1 MVIDFSKIDF
11 TKRPKFILRNLDDS
25 AIGYLSNVLKPKGT
39 FCYNEISEISFEYP
53 SQINGEKLDEY
64 DLLTGMRVIDVQGY
78 GQFILRNPEETDNG
92 VVKIKSCKAYSL
104 EHELT
109 NKNITLEEGTY
120 CFWNPFAVESSILGI
135 IMSEVPSWTIG
146 TVSNDLIGKYR
157 TFSVSTKNI
166 YDWIKSDLQEA
177 YGCIFDFDT
186 YNRKINVRSI
196 NEIVNTKPVYLS
208 TKNLIKEIE
217 IEENTDELVTALD
230 VYGADGVTI
239 RSVNPMGL
247 NRIFNLDA
255 YMNNKYFSD
264 EIIEKWSRWKNTF
277 ESYQQPYYQLI
288 IAQNMQISRYTT
300 EESVLAELNGE
311 LLALETRQST
321 IHQAI
326 AVDQALQSEL
336 NSINSQ
342 ISSKKTQIAAQEN
355 LLKNIQS
362 QIDSY
367 TSQLKSINKRTAFDS
382 FFTSDELKILDRYFR
397 CGSLTDSTFVAT
409 STDAYAVDTKT
420 ISGIS
425 AIFNLENL
433 TSMTQAPYGN
443 DMTFYIIRG
452 GSIGASTSNAVLNA
466 QIVNGTLQ
474 VNSDRSFVFS
484 LYLNKGTFNGVEF
497 PSGSLAM
504 TGTLSTSVSSSASSL
519 QFKTSSATLYLTQ
532 DVTEYQKM
540 SIEWELF
547 EYGFETLEKL
557 SSPDYFF
564 STSVVNFLA
573 LEDYIDFAKELSLGE
588 RVYLQMGKGV
598 VTPIVTSIEVDFD
611 DLTDFTID
619 FGNAYKLND
628 ASFKFEDL
636 LDQSIS
642 SASSLDFNKYNYS
655 NFVTSGAKTQVKDFM
670 TSAIDTMKNMIMS
683 GTNNELTIDQTGLRC
698 RKYIQASGDYSPKQ
712 LWLAH
717 NAIMFTNDNWNSA
730 TIGIGEFVDKNLG
743 SIFGIVAPAIVGTIL
758 AGTSL
763 VIESEKQDGGVA
775 VFKVDAE
782 GASLHNASFNLYGST
797 GGRID
802 LGAIYGIVGGANKD
816 TLFYYDSKGQPS
828 GVRTVN
834 NRSIK
839 KVTDI
844 SSGDSPNANFWLDM
858 DGNAYL
864 KGKLIATSGEIG
876 GFTIASSYLY
886 SGSGS
891 TRVAINGGTSYYSAY
906 AFWAGAENPANAP
919 FWVKKNG
926 DMRANNAT
934 ISGKLV
940 SPSLSGT
947 LSASTVVGD
956 SQAWL
961 EGVGIR
967 VGRNSYATKG
977 YNFYVDPNGNVWMQG
992 NLTLANGV
1000 ITWNNLNSG
1009 IQSKFT
1015 ELDNDITN
1023 MSWNIDQRLYNF
1035 NQRLDG
1041 VDQDINWLSQNMWT
1055 QQEIKNIA
1063 STQIT
1068 QDLIA
1073 SPRIYGAY
1081 IQGGTVNGANILFGS
1096 YGSMYDGYGSDGVN
1110 ITDLV
1115 MINSYRGMRISA
1127 SEGLGID
1134 AGGGLWITARVH
1146 IKVNGSWVCINDAIN
1161 K

>member
-1 MVIDFSKIDF
+1 MVIDFSKISLEQ
-11 TKRPKFILRNLDDS
+11 RPKFILRNLDDT
-25 AIGYLSNVLKPKGT
+25 AIGFLTNILNPSGK
-39 FCYNEISEISFEYP
+39 FCYNDVSEINFEYP
-53 SQINGEKLDEY
+53 AWMNGEILPEY
-64 DLLTGMRVIDVQGY
+64 DLLTGMRIVDVKGY
-78 GQFILRNPEETDNG
+78 GQFILRNPEETYDG
-92 VVKIKSCKAYSL
+92 VTKKKKCTGYSL
-104 EHELT
+104 EYEFT
-109 NKNITLEEGTY
+109 NKTISLEEGTY
-120 CFWNPFAVESSILGI
+120 NFWNPFSPDSTVLGI
-135 IMSEVPSWTIG
+135 ILSEVKSWSVG
-146 TVSNDLIGKYR
+146 SVSDDLIGKYR
-157 TFSVSTKNI
+157 TFSTDGKNI
-166 YDWIKSDLQEA
+166 YDWMKSDLQKT
-177 YGCIFDFDT
+177 YGCIFEFDT
-186 YNRKINVRSI
+186 YKRKINVRSI
-196 NEIVNTKPVYLS
+196 NDIVNVKPVYLS
-208 TKNLIKEIE
+208 TSNLIKEIE
-217 IEENTDELVTALD
+217 IKESTDDLVTVLD
-230 VYGADGVTI
+230 VNGADGVSI
-239 RSVNPMGL
+239 RSVNPMGT
-247 NRIFNLDA
+247 NRIYNLDA
-255 YMNNKYFSD
+255 YMNSSYFSD
-264 EIIEKWSRWKNTF
+264 KMITSWNKWKDTF
-277 ESYQQPYYQLI
+277 KSYQEPYYQLV

-300 EESVLAELNGE
+300 EDGVLADLKGE
-311 LLALETRQST
+311 LTALESKKAV
-321 IHQAI
+321 IIQAI
-326 AVDQALQSEL
+326 AVDKALQSDL
-336 NSINSQ
+336 NKVNSQ
-342 ISSKKTQIAAQEN
+342 IRSKESEIKQQEN
-355 LLKNIQS
+355 LLQS
-362 QIDSY
+362 VQNKIDSFKRELKTINER
-367 TSQLKSINKRTAFDS
+367 TSFSS
-382 FFTSDELKILDRYFR
+382 FFTQDELIILDRYFR
-397 CGSLTDSTFVAT
+397 CGSLTDSNFVAT
-409 STDAYAVDTKT
+409 SVDSYAVDTET
-420 ISGIS
+420 IRGLS
-425 AIFNLENL
+425 AIFNIVNA
-433 TSMTQAPYGN
+433 TSVTKTPYG
-443 DMTFYIIRG
+443 DDITFYIVRG
-452 GSIGASTSNAVLNA
+452 GSINTNNSNVTIDSK
-466 QIVNGTLQ
+466 IVHGTLQ
-474 VNSDRSFVFS
+474 VNRDLSFVLS
-484 LYLNKGTFNGVEF
+484 LYLENGKLNGKSFPGGTI
-497 PSGSLAM
+497 AM
-504 TGTLSTSVSSSASSL
+504 TGNLSANATSSTNTL
-519 QFKTSSATLYLTQ
+519 QFKTTSSTLYLTQ
-532 DVTEYQKM
+532 EVTEYQKM
-540 SIEWELF
+540 SVEWELF
-547 EYGFETLEKL
+547 EYGVECLQRL
-557 SSPDYFF
+557 SSPTHSF
-564 STSVVNFLA
+564 SVSSINFLA
-573 LEDYIDFAKELSLGE
+573 LEYFSQFAKELELGE
-588 RVYLQMGKGV
+588 KIYLHTDQGV
-598 VTPIVTSIEVDFD
+598 LSPIVVAVSIDFD
-611 DLTDFTID
+611 NPSDFQID
-619 FGNAYKLND
+619 FGDAFSLNE
-628 ASFKFEDL
+628 ATLEDL
-636 LDQSIS
+636 LKESIS
-642 SASSLDFNKYNYS
+642 MGSTLDFNQYNYS
-655 NFVTSGAKTQVKDFM
+655 NFVNSGAKTQVKDFM
-670 TSAIDTMKNMIMS
+670 TNAIDTMKNRILS
-683 GTNNELTIDQTGLRC
+683 GDHEQITIDPAGLRC
-698 RKYIQASGDYSPKQ
+698 RKYNETSGDYEPEQ
-712 LWLAH
+712 IWMAH
-717 NAIMFTNDNWNSA
+717 NALMFTKDGWNTA
-730 TIGIGEFVDKNLG
+730 TIGIGEFIDKNLG
-743 SIFGIVAPAIVGTIL
+743 SMFGIIAPAIVGTIL
-758 AGTSL
+758 AGSQL
-763 VIESEKQDGGVA
+763 VIESEKTDGGVA

-1009 IQSKFT
+1009 VQSKFT

-1081 IQGGTVNGANILFGS
+1081 IQGGTVDGANILFGS

-1134 AGGGLWITARVH
+1134 AGDGLWITARVH

>member
-1 MVIDFSKIDF
+1 MVIDFSKISLEQ
-11 TKRPKFILRNLDDS
+11 RPKFILRNLDDM
-25 AIGYLSNVLKPKGT
+25 AIGFLTNILNPSGK
-39 FCYNEISEISFEYP
+39 FCYNDVSEINFEYP
-53 SQINGEKLDEY
+53 AWMNGEILPEY
-64 DLLTGMRVIDVQGY
+64 DLLTGMRIVDVKGY
-78 GQFILRNPEETDNG
+78 GQFILRNPEETYDG
-92 VVKIKSCKAYSL
+92 VTKKKKCTGYSL
-104 EHELT
+104 EYEFT
-109 NKNITLEEGTY
+109 NKTISLEEGTY
-120 CFWNPFAVESSILGI
+120 NFWNPFSPDSTVLGI
-135 IMSEVPSWTIG
+135 ILSEVKSWSVG
-146 TVSNDLIGKYR
+146 SVSDDLIGKYR
-157 TFSVSTKNI
+157 TFSTDGKNI
-166 YDWIKSDLQEA
+166 YDWMKSDLQKT
-177 YGCIFDFDT
+177 YGCIFEFDT
-186 YNRKINVRSI
+186 YKRKINVRSI
-196 NEIVNTKPVYLS
+196 NDIVNVKPVYLS
-208 TKNLIKEIE
+208 TSNLIKEIE
-217 IEENTDELVTALD
+217 IKESTDDLVTVLD
-230 VYGADGVTI
+230 VNGADGVSI
-239 RSVNPMGL
+239 RSVNPMGT
-247 NRIFNLDA
+247 NRIYNLDA
-255 YMNNKYFSD
+255 YMNSSYFSD
-264 EIIEKWSRWKNTF
+264 KMITSWNKWKDTF
-277 ESYQQPYYQLI
+277 KSYQEPYYQLV

-300 EESVLAELNGE
+300 EDGVLADLKGE
-311 LLALETRQST
+311 LTALESKKAV
-321 IHQAI
+321 IIQAI
-326 AVDQALQSEL
+326 AVDKALQSDL
-336 NSINSQ
+336 NKVNSQ
-342 ISSKKTQIAAQEN
+342 IRSKESEIKQQEN
-355 LLKNIQS
+355 LLQS
-362 QIDSY
+362 VQNKIDSFKRELKTINER
-367 TSQLKSINKRTAFDS
+367 TSFSS
-382 FFTSDELKILDRYFR
+382 FFTQDELIILDRYFR
-397 CGSLTDSTFVAT
+397 CGSLTDSNFVAT
-409 STDAYAVDTKT
+409 SVDSYAVDTET
-420 ISGIS
+420 IRGLS
-425 AIFNLENL
+425 AIFNIVNA
-433 TSMTQAPYGN
+433 TSVTKTPYG
-443 DMTFYIIRG
+443 DDITFYIVRG
-452 GSIGASTSNAVLNA
+452 GSINTNNSNVTIDSK
-466 QIVNGTLQ
+466 IVHGTLQ
-474 VNSDRSFVFS
+474 VNRDLSFVLS
-484 LYLNKGTFNGVEF
+484 LYLENGKLNGKSFPGGTI
-497 PSGSLAM
+497 AM
-504 TGTLSTSVSSSASSL
+504 TGNLSANATSSTNTL
-519 QFKTSSATLYLTQ
+519 QFKTTSSTLYLTQ
-532 DVTEYQKM
+532 EVTEYQKM
-540 SIEWELF
+540 SVEWELF
-547 EYGFETLEKL
+547 EYGVECLQRL
-557 SSPDYFF
+557 SSPTHSF
-564 STSVVNFLA
+564 SVSSINFLA
-573 LEDYIDFAKELSLGE
+573 LEYFSQFAKELELGE
-588 RVYLQMGKGV
+588 KIYLHTDQGV
-598 VTPIVTSIEVDFD
+598 LSPIVVAVSIDFD
-611 DLTDFTID
+611 NPSDFQID
-619 FGNAYKLND
+619 FGDAFSLNE
-628 ASFKFEDL
+628 ATLEDL
-636 LDQSIS
+636 LKESIS
-642 SASSLDFNKYNYS
+642 MGSTLDFNQYNYS
-655 NFVTSGAKTQVKDFM
+655 NFVNSGAKTQVKDFM
-670 TSAIDTMKNMIMS
+670 TNAIDTMKNRILS
-683 GTNNELTIDQTGLRC
+683 GDHEQITIDPAGLRC
-698 RKYIQASGDYSPKQ
+698 RKYNETSGDYEPEQ
-712 LWLAH
+712 IWMAH
-717 NAIMFTNDNWNSA
+717 NALMFTKDGWNTA
-730 TIGIGEFVDKNLG
+730 TIGIGEFIDKNLG
-743 SIFGIVAPAIVGTIL
+743 SMFGIIAPAIVGTIL
-758 AGTSL
+758 AGSQL
-763 VIESEKQDGGVA
+763 VIESEKTDGGVA

-1009 IQSKFT
+1009 VQSKFT

-1081 IQGGTVNGANILFGS
+1081 IQGGTVDGANILFGS

>member
-1 MVIDFSKIDF
+1 MVIDFSKISLEQ
-11 TKRPKFILRNLDDS
+11 RPKFILRNLDDT
-25 AIGYLSNVLKPKGT
+25 AIGFLTNILNPSGK
-39 FCYNEISEISFEYP
+39 FCYNDVSEINFEYP
-53 SQINGEKLDEY
+53 AWMNGEILPEY
-64 DLLTGMRVIDVQGY
+64 DLLTGMRIVDVKGY
-78 GQFILRNPEETDNG
+78 GQFILRNPEETYDG
-92 VVKIKSCKAYSL
+92 VTKKKKCTGYSL
-104 EHELT
+104 EYEFT
-109 NKNITLEEGTY
+109 NKTISLEEGTY
-120 CFWNPFAVESSILGI
+120 NFWNPFSPDSTVLGI
-135 IMSEVPSWTIG
+135 ILSEVKSWSVG
-146 TVSNDLIGKYR
+146 SVSDDLIGKYR
-157 TFSVSTKNI
+157 TFSTDGKNI
-166 YDWIKSDLQEA
+166 YDWMKSDLQKT
-177 YGCIFDFDT
+177 YGCIFEFDT
-186 YNRKINVRSI
+186 YKRKINVRSI
-196 NEIVNTKPVYLS
+196 NDIVNVKPVYLS
-208 TKNLIKEIE
+208 TSNLIKEIE
-217 IEENTDELVTALD
+217 IKESTDDLVTVLD
-230 VYGADGVTI
+230 VNGADGVSI
-239 RSVNPMGL
+239 RSVNPMGT
-247 NRIFNLDA
+247 NRIYNLDA
-255 YMNNKYFSD
+255 YMNSSYFSD
-264 EIIEKWSRWKNTF
+264 KMITSWNKWKDTF
-277 ESYQQPYYQLI
+277 KSYQEPYYQLV

-300 EESVLAELNGE
+300 EDGVLADLKGE
-311 LLALETRQST
+311 LTALESKKAV
-321 IHQAI
+321 IIQAI
-326 AVDQALQSEL
+326 AVDKALQSDL
-336 NSINSQ
+336 NKVNSQ
-342 ISSKKTQIAAQEN
+342 IRSKESEIKQQEN
-355 LLKNIQS
+355 LLQS
-362 QIDSY
+362 VQNKIDSFKRELKTINER
-367 TSQLKSINKRTAFDS
+367 TSFSS
-382 FFTSDELKILDRYFR
+382 FFTQDELIILDRYFR
-397 CGSLTDSTFVAT
+397 CGSLTDSNFVAT
-409 STDAYAVDTKT
+409 SVDSYAVDTET
-420 ISGIS
+420 IRGLS
-425 AIFNLENL
+425 AIFNIVNA
-433 TSMTQAPYGN
+433 TSVTKTPYG
-443 DMTFYIIRG
+443 DDITFYIVRG
-452 GSIGASTSNAVLNA
+452 GSINTNNSNVTIDSK
-466 QIVNGTLQ
+466 IVHGTLQ
-474 VNSDRSFVFS
+474 VNRDLSFVLS
-484 LYLNKGTFNGVEF
+484 LYLENGKLNGKSFPGGTI
-497 PSGSLAM
+497 AM
-504 TGTLSTSVSSSASSL
+504 TGNLSANATSSTNTL
-519 QFKTSSATLYLTQ
+519 QFKTTSSTLYLTQ
-532 DVTEYQKM
+532 EVTEYQKM
-540 SIEWELF
+540 SVEWELF
-547 EYGFETLEKL
+547 EYGVECLQRL
-557 SSPDYFF
+557 SSPTHSF
-564 STSVVNFLA
+564 SVSSINFLA
-573 LEDYIDFAKELSLGE
+573 LEYFSQFAKELELGE
-588 RVYLQMGKGV
+588 KIYLHTDQGV
-598 VTPIVTSIEVDFD
+598 LSPIVVAVSIDFD
-611 DLTDFTID
+611 NPSDFQID
-619 FGNAYKLND
+619 FGDAFSLNE
-628 ASFKFEDL
+628 ATLEDL
-636 LDQSIS
+636 LKESIS
-642 SASSLDFNKYNYS
+642 MGSTLDFNQYNYS
-655 NFVTSGAKTQVKDFM
+655 NFVNSGAKTQVKDFM
-670 TSAIDTMKNMIMS
+670 TNAIDTMKNRILS
-683 GTNNELTIDQTGLRC
+683 GDHEQITIDPAGLRC
-698 RKYIQASGDYSPKQ
+698 RKYNETSGDYEPEQ
-712 LWLAH
+712 IWMAH
-717 NAIMFTNDNWNSA
+717 NALMFTKDGWNTA
-730 TIGIGEFVDKNLG
+730 TIGIGEFIDKNLG
-743 SIFGIVAPAIVGTIL
+743 SMFGIIAPAIVGTIL
-758 AGTSL
+758 AGSQL
-763 VIESEKQDGGVA
+763 VIESEKTDGGVA

-1009 IQSKFT
+1009 VQSKFT

>member
-1 MVIDFSKIDF
+1 MVIDFSKISLEQ
-11 TKRPKFILRNLDDS
+11 RPKFILRNLDDM
-25 AIGYLSNVLKPKGT
+25 AIGFLTNILNPSGK
-39 FCYNEISEISFEYP
+39 FCYNDVSEINFEYP
-53 SQINGEKLDEY
+53 AWMNGEILPEY
-64 DLLTGMRVIDVQGY
+64 DLLTGMRIVDVKGY
-78 GQFILRNPEETDNG
+78 GQFILRNPEETYDG
-92 VVKIKSCKAYSL
+92 VTKKKKCTGYSL
-104 EHELT
+104 EYEFT
-109 NKNITLEEGTY
+109 NKTISLEEGTY
-120 CFWNPFAVESSILGI
+120 NFWNPFSPDSTVLGI
-135 IMSEVPSWTIG
+135 ILSEVKSWSVG
-146 TVSNDLIGKYR
+146 SVSDDLIGKYR
-157 TFSVSTKNI
+157 TFSTDGKNI
-166 YDWIKSDLQEA
+166 YDWMKSDLQKT
-177 YGCIFDFDT
+177 YGCIFEFDT
-186 YNRKINVRSI
+186 YKRKINVRSI
-196 NEIVNTKPVYLS
+196 NDIVNVKPVYLS
-208 TKNLIKEIE
+208 TSNLIKEIE
-217 IEENTDELVTALD
+217 IKESTDDLVTVLD
-230 VYGADGVTI
+230 VNGADGVSI
-239 RSVNPMGL
+239 RSVNPMGT
-247 NRIFNLDA
+247 NRIYNLDA
-255 YMNNKYFSD
+255 YMNSSYFSD
-264 EIIEKWSRWKNTF
+264 KMITSWNKWKDTF
-277 ESYQQPYYQLI
+277 KSYQEPYYQLV

-300 EESVLAELNGE
+300 EDGVLADLKGE
-311 LLALETRQST
+311 LTALESKKAV
-321 IHQAI
+321 IIQAI
-326 AVDQALQSEL
+326 AVDKALQSDL
-336 NSINSQ
+336 NKVNSQ
-342 ISSKKTQIAAQEN
+342 IRSKESEIKQQEN
-355 LLKNIQS
+355 LLQS
-362 QIDSY
+362 VQNKIDSFKRELKTINER
-367 TSQLKSINKRTAFDS
+367 TSFSS
-382 FFTSDELKILDRYFR
+382 FFTQDELIILDRYFR
-397 CGSLTDSTFVAT
+397 CGSLTDSNFVAT
-409 STDAYAVDTKT
+409 SVDSYAVDTET
-420 ISGIS
+420 IRGLS
-425 AIFNLENL
+425 AIFNIVNA
-433 TSMTQAPYGN
+433 TSVTKTPYG
-443 DMTFYIIRG
+443 DDITFYIVRG
-452 GSIGASTSNAVLNA
+452 GSINTNNSNVTIDSK
-466 QIVNGTLQ
+466 IVHGTLQ
-474 VNSDRSFVFS
+474 VNRDLSFVLS
-484 LYLNKGTFNGVEF
+484 LYLENGKLNGKSFPGGTI
-497 PSGSLAM
+497 AM
-504 TGTLSTSVSSSASSL
+504 TGNLSANATSSTNTL
-519 QFKTSSATLYLTQ
+519 QFKTTSSTLYLTQ
-532 DVTEYQKM
+532 EVTEYQKM
-540 SIEWELF
+540 SVEWELF
-547 EYGFETLEKL
+547 EYGVECLQRL
-557 SSPDYFF
+557 SSPTHSF
-564 STSVVNFLA
+564 SVSSINFLA
-573 LEDYIDFAKELSLGE
+573 LEYFSQFAKELELGE
-588 RVYLQMGKGV
+588 KIYLHTDQGV
-598 VTPIVTSIEVDFD
+598 LSPIVVAVSIDFD
-611 DLTDFTID
+611 NPSDFQID
-619 FGNAYKLND
+619 FGDAFSLNE
-628 ASFKFEDL
+628 ATLEDL
-636 LDQSIS
+636 LKESIS
-642 SASSLDFNKYNYS
+642 MGSTLDFNQYNYS
-655 NFVTSGAKTQVKDFM
+655 NFVNSGAKTQVKDFM
-670 TSAIDTMKNMIMS
+670 TNAIDTMKNRILS
-683 GTNNELTIDQTGLRC
+683 GDHEQITIDPAGLRC
-698 RKYIQASGDYSPKQ
+698 RKYNETSGDYEPEQ
-712 LWLAH
+712 IWMAH
-717 NAIMFTNDNWNSA
+717 NALMFTKDGWNTA
-730 TIGIGEFVDKNLG
+730 TIGIGEFIDKNLG
-743 SIFGIVAPAIVGTIL
+743 SMFGIIAPAIVGTIL
-758 AGTSL
+758 AGSQL
-763 VIESEKQDGGVA
+763 VIESEKTDGGVA

-1009 IQSKFT
+1009 VQSKFT

-1134 AGGGLWITARVH
+1134 AGDGLWITARVH

>member
-1 MVIDFSKIDF
+1 MVIDFSKISLEQ
-11 TKRPKFILRNLDDS
+11 RPKFILRNLDDM
-25 AIGYLSNVLKPKGT
+25 AIGFLTNILNPSGK
-39 FCYNEISEISFEYP
+39 FCYNDVSEINFEYP
-53 SQINGEKLDEY
+53 AWMNGEILPEY
-64 DLLTGMRVIDVQGY
+64 DLLTGMRIVDVKGY
-78 GQFILRNPEETDNG
+78 GQFILRNPEETYDG
-92 VVKIKSCKAYSL
+92 VTKKKKCTGYSL
-104 EHELT
+104 EYEFT
-109 NKNITLEEGTY
+109 NKTISLEEGTY
-120 CFWNPFAVESSILGI
+120 NFWNPFSPDSTVLGI
-135 IMSEVPSWTIG
+135 ILSEVKSWSVG
-146 TVSNDLIGKYR
+146 SVSDDLIGKYR
-157 TFSVSTKNI
+157 TFSTDGKNI
-166 YDWIKSDLQEA
+166 YDWMKSDLQKT
-177 YGCIFDFDT
+177 YGCIFEFDT
-186 YNRKINVRSI
+186 YKRKINVRSI
-196 NEIVNTKPVYLS
+196 NDIVNVKPVYLS
-208 TKNLIKEIE
+208 TSNLIKEIE
-217 IEENTDELVTALD
+217 IKESTDDLVTVLD
-230 VYGADGVTI
+230 VNGADGVSI
-239 RSVNPMGL
+239 RSVNPMGT
-247 NRIFNLDA
+247 NRIYNLDA
-255 YMNNKYFSD
+255 YMNSSYFSD
-264 EIIEKWSRWKNTF
+264 KMITSWNKWKDTF
-277 ESYQQPYYQLI
+277 KSYQEPYYQLV

-300 EESVLAELNGE
+300 EDGVLADLKGE
-311 LLALETRQST
+311 LTALESKKAV
-321 IHQAI
+321 IIQAI
-326 AVDQALQSEL
+326 AVDKALQSDL
-336 NSINSQ
+336 NKVNSQ
-342 ISSKKTQIAAQEN
+342 IRSKESEIKQQEN
-355 LLKNIQS
+355 LLQS
-362 QIDSY
+362 VQNKIDSFKRELKTINER
-367 TSQLKSINKRTAFDS
+367 TSFSS
-382 FFTSDELKILDRYFR
+382 FFTQDELIILDRYFR
-397 CGSLTDSTFVAT
+397 CGSLTDSNFVAT
-409 STDAYAVDTKT
+409 SVDSYAVDTET
-420 ISGIS
+420 IRGLS
-425 AIFNLENL
+425 AIFNIVNA
-433 TSMTQAPYGN
+433 TSVTKTPYG
-443 DMTFYIIRG
+443 DDITFYIVRG
-452 GSIGASTSNAVLNA
+452 GSINTNNSNVTIDSK
-466 QIVNGTLQ
+466 IVHGTLQ
-474 VNSDRSFVFS
+474 VNRDLSFVLS
-484 LYLNKGTFNGVEF
+484 LYLENGKLNGKSFPGGTI
-497 PSGSLAM
+497 AM
-504 TGTLSTSVSSSASSL
+504 TGNLSANATSSTNTL
-519 QFKTSSATLYLTQ
+519 QFKTTSSTLYLTQ
-532 DVTEYQKM
+532 EVTEYQKM
-540 SIEWELF
+540 SVEWELF
-547 EYGFETLEKL
+547 EYGVECLQRL
-557 SSPDYFF
+557 SSPTHSF
-564 STSVVNFLA
+564 SVSSINFLA
-573 LEDYIDFAKELSLGE
+573 LEYFSQFAKELELGE
-588 RVYLQMGKGV
+588 KIYLHTDQGV
-598 VTPIVTSIEVDFD
+598 LSPIVVAVSIDFD
-611 DLTDFTID
+611 NPSDFQID
-619 FGNAYKLND
+619 FGDAFSLNE
-628 ASFKFEDL
+628 ATLEDL
-636 LDQSIS
+636 LKESIS
-642 SASSLDFNKYNYS
+642 MGSTLDFNQYNYS
-655 NFVTSGAKTQVKDFM
+655 NFVNSGAKTQVKDFM
-670 TSAIDTMKNMIMS
+670 TNAIDTMKNRILS
-683 GTNNELTIDQTGLRC
+683 GDHEQITIDPAGLRC
-698 RKYIQASGDYSPKQ
+698 RKYNETSGDYEPEQ
-712 LWLAH
+712 IWMAH
-717 NAIMFTNDNWNSA
+717 NALMFTKDGWNTA
-730 TIGIGEFVDKNLG
+730 TIGIGEFIDKNLG
-743 SIFGIVAPAIVGTIL
+743 SMFGIIAPAIVGTIL
-758 AGTSL
+758 AGSQL
-763 VIESEKQDGGVA
+763 VIESEKTDGGVA

-1081 IQGGTVNGANILFGS
+1081 IQGGTVDGANILFGS

>member
-1 MVIDFSKIDF
+1 MVIDFSKISLEQ
-11 TKRPKFILRNLDDS
+11 RPKFILRNLDDT
-25 AIGYLSNVLKPKGT
+25 AIGFLTNILNPSGK
-39 FCYNEISEISFEYP
+39 FCYNDVSEINFEYP
-53 SQINGEKLDEY
+53 AWMNGEILPEY
-64 DLLTGMRVIDVQGY
+64 DLLTGMRIVDVKGY
-78 GQFILRNPEETDNG
+78 GQFILRNPEETYDG
-92 VVKIKSCKAYSL
+92 VTKKKKCTGYSL
-104 EHELT
+104 EYEFT
-109 NKNITLEEGTY
+109 NKTISLEEGTY
-120 CFWNPFAVESSILGI
+120 NFWNPFSPDSTVLGI
-135 IMSEVPSWTIG
+135 ILSEVKSWSVG
-146 TVSNDLIGKYR
+146 SVSDDLIGKYR
-157 TFSVSTKNI
+157 TFSTDGKNI
-166 YDWIKSDLQEA
+166 YDWMKSDLQKT
-177 YGCIFDFDT
+177 YGCIFEFDT
-186 YNRKINVRSI
+186 YKRKINVRSI
-196 NEIVNTKPVYLS
+196 NDIVNVKPVYLS
-208 TKNLIKEIE
+208 TSNLIKEIE
-217 IEENTDELVTALD
+217 IKESTDDLVTVLD
-230 VYGADGVTI
+230 VNGADGVSI
-239 RSVNPMGL
+239 RSVNPMGT
-247 NRIFNLDA
+247 NRIYNLDA
-255 YMNNKYFSD
+255 YMNSSYFSD
-264 EIIEKWSRWKNTF
+264 KMITSWNKWKDTF
-277 ESYQQPYYQLI
+277 KSYQEPYYQLV

-300 EESVLAELNGE
+300 EDGVLADLKGE
-311 LLALETRQST
+311 LTALESKKAV
-321 IHQAI
+321 IIQAI
-326 AVDQALQSEL
+326 AVDKALQSDL
-336 NSINSQ
+336 NKVNSQ
-342 ISSKKTQIAAQEN
+342 IRSKESEIKQQEN
-355 LLKNIQS
+355 LLQS
-362 QIDSY
+362 VQNKIDSFKRELKTINER
-367 TSQLKSINKRTAFDS
+367 TSFSS
-382 FFTSDELKILDRYFR
+382 FFTQDELIILDRYFR
-397 CGSLTDSTFVAT
+397 CGSLTDSNFVAT
-409 STDAYAVDTKT
+409 SVDSYAVDTET
-420 ISGIS
+420 IRGLS
-425 AIFNLENL
+425 AIFNIVNA
-433 TSMTQAPYGN
+433 TSVTKTPYG
-443 DMTFYIIRG
+443 DDITFYIVRG
-452 GSIGASTSNAVLNA
+452 GSINTNNSNVTIDSK
-466 QIVNGTLQ
+466 IVHGTLQ
-474 VNSDRSFVFS
+474 VNRDLSFVLS
-484 LYLNKGTFNGVEF
+484 LYLENGKLNGKSFPGGTI
-497 PSGSLAM
+497 AM
-504 TGTLSTSVSSSASSL
+504 TGNLSANATSSTNTL
-519 QFKTSSATLYLTQ
+519 QFKTTSSTLYLTQ
-532 DVTEYQKM
+532 EVTEYQKM
-540 SIEWELF
+540 SVEWELF
-547 EYGFETLEKL
+547 EYGVECLQRL
-557 SSPDYFF
+557 SSPTHSF
-564 STSVVNFLA
+564 SVSSINFLA
-573 LEDYIDFAKELSLGE
+573 LEYFSQFAKELELGE
-588 RVYLQMGKGV
+588 KIYLHTDQGV
-598 VTPIVTSIEVDFD
+598 LSPIVVAVSIDFD
-611 DLTDFTID
+611 NPSDFQID
-619 FGNAYKLND
+619 FGDAFSLNE
-628 ASFKFEDL
+628 ATLEDL
-636 LDQSIS
+636 LKESIS
-642 SASSLDFNKYNYS
+642 MGSTLDFNQYNYS
-655 NFVTSGAKTQVKDFM
+655 NFVNSGAKTQVKDFM
-670 TSAIDTMKNMIMS
+670 TNAIDTMKNRILS
-683 GTNNELTIDQTGLRC
+683 GDHEQITIDPAGLRC
-698 RKYIQASGDYSPKQ
+698 RKYNETSGDYEPEQ
-712 LWLAH
+712 IWMAH
-717 NAIMFTNDNWNSA
+717 NALMFTKDGWNTA
-730 TIGIGEFVDKNLG
+730 TIGIGEFIDKNLG
-743 SIFGIVAPAIVGTIL
+743 SMFGIIAPAIVGTIL
-758 AGTSL
+758 AGSQL
-763 VIESEKQDGGVA
+763 VIESEKTDGGVA

-1009 IQSKFT
+1009 VQSKFT

-1081 IQGGTVNGANILFGS
+1081 IQGGTVDGANILFGS